1 LIAGEKD
8 MKTGKL
14 LEELIDIAQTTKT
27 DFAISMNMTPSG
39 LSKILKGGRLPL
51 LKEKG
56 EFNRKAAAYFADAL
70 YGHSCYLK
78 LIHIFPV
85 IYDFNSRYEL
95 DNFLSYALEYAF
107 DEDFDEENYGNLSLC
122 NRKSSFMGNKT
133 ILNMFCVFVSNY
145 IIGDHDM
152 PLEFYSNI
160 PFFDRAYSDIFPRI
174 KISNSRKLER
184 AVFNYFFNIP
194 AIEASTSDYNIVLFS
209 SIVKA
214 QEYVDLNFWEITKEI
229 NCSFLFLKGQFL
241 LLFSLPL
248 DRVPLMTLVTD
259 KGYLNIFSDALVKK
273 EAKKISYS
281 GREVAAALEID
292 PSILSRLMDKRVD
305 VVYNFI
311 PIGYLVREKDL
322 ESVEGR
328 KVSKRAILEFLHRVM
343 DKETIFF
350 MAANAMFEFGTVGKA
365 VVPLFGAI
373 DFSPKERIQYLQRF
387 NKLINDK
394 SSDKIRAL
402 NGEQPK
408 AAVICLQGLNVI
420 YMIDQEY
427 KNEKI
432 HCFETNLFQD
442 IIGRQIAKYAIKVL
456 EFSPELWQAYLNEV
470 TKKLERIGL

>member
-1 LIAGEKD
+1 

-14 LEELIDIAQTTKT
+14 LEELINISHTTKT
-27 DFAISMNMTPSG
+27 DFAISMNMSPSG
-39 LSKILKGGRLPL
+39 LSKILKGSRLPL

-56 EFNRKAAAYFADAL
+56 EFNRNAAAYFADAL
-70 YGHSCYLK
+70 YGRSCYLK

-95 DNFLSYALEYAF
+95 ENFLSYALEYAL
-107 DEDFDEENYGNLSLC
+107 DEDFDQENNGNLSSC
-122 NRKSSFMGNKT
+122 NRKSSFIGNKT

-145 IIGDHDM
+145 IMGDHDM
-152 PLEFYSNI
+152 PMEFYSNI

-174 KISNSRKLER
+174 KISSTRKQES
-184 AVFNYFFNIP
+184 AVFNYFFSIP
-194 AIEASTSDYNIVLFS
+194 TIEASRSDYNIVIFS

-248 DRVPLMTLVTD
+248 DRTPLMILITD
-259 KGYLNIFSDALVKK
+259 KSYLNIFSDALVKN

-281 GREVAAALEID
+281 GREAAAALEAD
-292 PSILSRLMDKRVD
+292 PSIFARLMDRHVD

-311 PIGYLVREKDL
+311 PIGYLVEENEL
-322 ESVEGR
+322 ESAEGR
-328 KVSKRAILEFLHRVM
+328 EVSKRAILEFFHRVM

-350 MAANAMFEFGTVGKA
+350 MAVNAMFEFCSVGKA

-387 NKLINDK
+387 NTLINDK

-420 YMIDQEY
+420 YMIDQDY

-432 HCFETNLFQD
+432 HCFKTNLFQD
-442 IIGRQIAKYAIKVL
+442 IIGRQIAKHAIKVM
-456 EFSPELWQAYLNEV
+456 EFSPELWQAYLNEA
-470 TKKLERIGL
+470 TKKLEKIGL